1 MNPFCAWAR
10 GASKP
15 MRTVVTLRTVDKT
28 LAAQY
33 EHTIIITEG
42 QPILTTKVSGTGH

>member
-1 MNPFCAWAR
+1 
-10 GASKP
+10 